1 VEAGAALA
9 ALATARR
16 AASDRDSAGGQ
27 EGQGAGDL
35 IENAVEAPFVEH
47 AITFVRTG
55 SHNQAEIAARFEVT
69 VHAVWIGHAA
79 VSCSDQGQ
87 AVVLGKVCEV
97 LDVQCRERQ
106 VVSKAA
112 CGNPQIATGSVIAD
126 DPPERLLRASPSS
139 ASSRLSRPTP
149 TDRMPS
155 AVSSA
160 NTITPIRSAHR
171 HTSTIVISNQ
181 ARIGELATPDCPG
194 RGDVRLPSARA
205 GS

>member
-1 VEAGAALA
+1 MRRLLCAAASFEGGGGSGGRWPLRRRRAGLH
-9 ALATARR
+9 LIATARAVRKVR
-16 AASDRDSAGGQ
+16 AAGELS
-27 EGQGAGDL
+27 
-35 IENAVEAPFVEH
+35 ENAVEALFVEH
-47 AITFVRTG
+47 AITFFRTG
-55 SHNQAEIAARFEVT
+55 SHSQAEIAARFEVT

-106 VVSKAA
+106 VTSKAA
-112 CGNPQIATGSVIAD
+112 CGNPQIATGSEIAD

-155 AVSSA
+155 AVS
-160 NTITPIRSAHR
+160 
-171 HTSTIVISNQ
+171 
-181 ARIGELATPDCPG
+181 
-194 RGDVRLPSARA
+194 
-205 GS
+205 